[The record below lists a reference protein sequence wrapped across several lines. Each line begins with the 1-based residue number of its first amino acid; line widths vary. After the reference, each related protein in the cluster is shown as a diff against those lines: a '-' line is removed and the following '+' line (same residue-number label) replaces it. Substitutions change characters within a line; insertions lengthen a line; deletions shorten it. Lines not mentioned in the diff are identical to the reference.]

1 MGNLYNMGTTAD
13 KLNKI
18 LDTKGNIKQAII
30 DKGVDVDDTI
40 VFADYPEKIS
50 EIQSGGGK
58 AKIVDGTKF
67 AYSTFV
73 DFPEY
78 DMSYVSE
85 MADTSYLFYYCNNL
99 ISTPELDLNSST
111 TLQNAFNRCDN
122 ITELFLINTNNI
134 VNMDSAFLACYKLQ
148 EISVDTSAATKAYQ
162 LFSNCNA
169 LKKLNIDTSKMTDM
183 RLMLN
188 NCTSLT
194 DLGVLDAISI
204 PSATFISNIF
214 SRCSAL
220 INFDGLLNIKYSYSI
235 SDSSLLTVE
244 SLMNCINGL
253 ADLTGGTSQ
262 TLTMGST
269 NLSKL
274 TSEQI
279 AIATS
284 KNWTLA

>member
-1 MGNLYNMGTTAD
+1 MGTTAD
-13 KLNKI
+13 KLNRI
-18 LDTKGNIKQAII
+18 IDTKANIKQAII
-30 DKGVDVDDTI
+30 DKGVDVADDV
-40 VFADYPEKIS
+40 VFADYPSKIS
-50 EIQSGGGK
+50 EIQSDGGK
-58 AKIVDGTKF
+58 VEIADGTKF
-67 AYSTFV
+67 AYSTFT

-78 DMSYVSE
+78 DISYLSN
-85 MADTSYLFYYCNNL
+85 MTDTSYIFYYCNNL
-99 ISTPELDLNSST
+99 TSLPKIDLKNSP

-122 ITELFLINTNNI
+122 ITELSLINTNNI
-134 VNMDSAFLACYKLQ
+134 VTMDNAFTGCYKLK
-148 EISVDTSAATKAYQ
+148 EISIDTSAVTKAYQ
-162 LFSNCNA
+162 SFSNCNS
-169 LKKLNIDTSKMTDM
+169 LLKLNINTSKMTDM

-194 DLGVLDAISI
+194 DLGALDASSLPSI
-204 PSATFISNIF
+204 TFTNNIF
-214 SRCSAL
+214 SKCTAL
-220 INFDGLLNIKYSYSI
+220 MNFGGLLNIKYSYSI
-235 SDSSLLTVE
+235 SDSTKLTVE